1 MFLPSPDHDDK
12 HYIIRGGAKE
22 AIENTLVGLMWW
34 FPKSQRCTT
43 QYS

>member
-22 AIENTLVGLMWW
+22 AIENTLVGLM
-34 FPKSQRCTT
+34 
-43 QYS
+43 